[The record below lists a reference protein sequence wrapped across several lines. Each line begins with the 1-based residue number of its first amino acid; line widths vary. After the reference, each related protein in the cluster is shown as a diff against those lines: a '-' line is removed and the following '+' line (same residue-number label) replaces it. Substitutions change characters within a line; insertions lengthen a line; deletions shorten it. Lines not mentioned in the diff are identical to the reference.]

1 MHEIIKMF
9 FVNKSFLNIFRR
21 LQTGRNAIKLF
32 SAPDISI
39 ALAAGKSTIIDC
51 LTYVEIREN
60 GLNLTNAKKP
70 VGLNFC

>member
-1 MHEIIKMF
+1 M
-9 FVNKSFLNIFRR
+9 
-21 LQTGRNAIKLF
+21 GRNAIKLF